1 MKTRSLALV
10 LATSLVSSAPLLY
23 ADEIIDQIEMGRQA
37 YEAGELR
44 QAKDELQ
51 YAIAQ
56 IQELLDNQYVKLMP
70 EPLPGWVG
78 EPAQAQTAG
87 MAMMGGGTQL
97 SRAYRNNATG
107 ESVEL
112 SLVADSPFLQAMSMM
127 LSNPM
132 MMRSEPGTKLYRLG
146 KHRGMIKNP
155 PGSDRWEISLMLANR
170 ILVQVQGD
178 GLKDQSPA
186 EAYLKALDLDAVQQ
200 AFGM

>member
-1 MKTRSLALV
+1 MKPASLAIV
-10 LATSLVSSAPLLY
+10 LATALLSIMPLLH
-23 ADEIIDQIEMGRQA
+23 ADEITDQIEMARQA
-37 YEAGELR
+37 YESGELR

-56 IQELLDNQYVKLMP
+56 IQERLDNQYVQLMP

-78 EPAQAQTAG
+78 DPAQSQTAG

-97 SRAYRNNATG
+97 SRTYRNNATG
-107 ESVEL
+107 ELVEL

-146 KHRGMIKNP
+146 KHRGMIKNA

-178 GLKDQSPA
+178 GLKDQAPA
-186 EAYLKALDLDAVQQ
+186 EAYLKALDLDAVQK
-200 AFGM
+200 AFGL

>member
-1 MKTRSLALV
+1 MKLASLAAV
-10 LATSLVSSAPLLY
+10 LAASLMTITPLSY
-23 ADEIIDQIEMGRQA
+23 ADEITDQIEMAKQA

-97 SRAYRNNATG
+97 SRAYRNDATG

-112 SLVADSPFLQAMSMM
+112 SLVADSPFLQAMTMM

-132 MMRSEPGTKLYRLG
+132 MLRSEPGTKLYRLG

-155 PGSDRWEISLMLANR
+155 PGSDRWEINLMLANR

-178 GLKDQSPA
+178 GLKDQAPA
-186 EAYLKALDLDAVQQ
+186 EAYLKALDLDEVQK
-200 AFGM
+200 AFGI

>member
-1 MKTRSLALV
+1 MITRNLLAV
-10 LATSLVSSAPLLY
+10 LAASLIGGAPPLH
-23 ADEIIDQIEMGRQA
+23 ADEISDQIEMGRQA

-56 IQELLDNQYVKLMP
+56 IQERLDNQYVTLMP
-70 EPLPGWVG
+70 EPLPGWVA

-97 SRAYRNNATG
+97 SRAYREPSSGAA
-107 ESVEL
+107 VEL
-112 SLVADSPFLQAMSMM
+112 SVMADSPFLQAMSMM

-146 KHRGMIKNP
+146 RHRGMLKHP
-155 PGSDRWEISLMLANR
+155 PGSKHWEISLMLANR

-178 GLKDQSPA
+178 GLEDQAPA
-186 EAYLKALDLDAVQQ
+186 EAYLKALDLDAVQK
-200 AFGM
+200 AFGI